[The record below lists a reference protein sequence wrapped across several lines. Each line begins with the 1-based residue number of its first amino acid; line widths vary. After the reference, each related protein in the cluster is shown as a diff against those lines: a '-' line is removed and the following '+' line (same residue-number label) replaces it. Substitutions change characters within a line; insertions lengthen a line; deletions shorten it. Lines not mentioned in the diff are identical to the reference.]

1 MFYTQSLFLFNQTF
15 NEASNEYKTLNRT
28 YWNCINNENHFK
40 KIKYNRNGI
49 MAGLYQEIQELDGD
63 HFCYKITT
71 FGVDNTGCSA
81 DNYGGFLMAPTT
93 DMITITL

>member
-1 MFYTQSLFLFNQTF
+1 
-15 NEASNEYKTLNRT
+15 
-28 YWNCINNENHFK
+28 
-40 KIKYNRNGI
+40 

-63 HFCYKITT
+63 HFCQKITT

-81 DNYGGFLMAPTT
+81 DNYGGFLMIPTT